1 MIISDL
7 KINFLFELLLE
18 GLPISSSGHLELLS
32 YFFSSITPLSIFHSH
47 LSHILIFF
55 IQIIY
60 IFSFLKILIYR
71 KKWILIAYII
81 INFISIT
88 VLTTIGYLAKH
99 FIIPKLFP
107 KLIFPLPLGFLI
119 STIFLISIY
128 FINKSKSRVY
138 YTLSFKESI
147 FLGIWQCI
155 ALLPG
160 VSRLATMI
168 LGAQMCKFTRKHSL
182 FIAITS
188 NAAISGCSL
197 LYLIY
202 YNYNIEN
209 IIFAFS
215 TIAILKLISTLFI
228 SAILFFLF
236 IYFFNKNKIIP
247 IIIYELFIFLISY
260 YIY

>member
-1 MIISDL
+1 MIISNL
-7 KINFLFELLLE
+7 ETNFLLELLLE
-18 GLPISSSGHLELLS
+18 VLPISSSGHIELIS
-32 YFFSSITPLSIFHSH
+32 YFFSSIKPLSALDEH
-47 LSHILIFF
+47 LSHVLIFL

-60 IFSFLKILIYR
+60 IFPFLKILVYR
-71 KKWILIAYII
+71 KKWILILYIV

-88 VLTTIGYLAKH
+88 ALTTIGYLVKH
-99 FIIPKLFP
+99 LILMKMFP
-107 KLIFPLPLGFLI
+107 TLSMPLPLGFLI
-119 STIFLISIY
+119 TTIFLLSIY
-128 FINKSKSRVY
+128 FINKSKSRTY

-147 FLGIWQCI
+147 FLGLWQCI

-168 LGAQMCKFTRKHSL
+168 LGAQVCGFTRKNSL
-182 FIAITS
+182 FIAIAS

-209 IIFAFS
+209 IIFSFS
-215 TIAILKLISTLFI
+215 TLAILKLISTLFI
-228 SAILFFLF
+228 SALFFFLF
-236 IYFFNKNKIIP
+236 IYFFNKNNIFIL
-247 IIIYELFIFLISY
+247 IIYEFLILLISY